1 MSSETNVKM
10 VLRPHP
16 LAFSGLYILWA
27 YIAGVS
33 LFYILGKDMI
43 VSGASG
49 IPLIGSLV
57 AGAAHLILWGILILV
72 PLTIVAVVK
81 IAWKYFLLGLLIGV
95 VAPALMAYFGWPT
108 YPWLGA
114 VGLATS
120 VLGAVFTELHRRAHV
135 YYITDRGIV
144 MEYRGLTKTVRRE
157 VLYSQITDIVLEK
170 GLLGKLFGF
179 GNVIPITGSGLG
191 LGADTAN
198 VGVAVGG
205 GKGVKGGVIV
215 MGGRGVNVP
224 RSRTFLMLYGVPKP
238 EEAYNAIVEA
248 MREAEE
254 APYLKKILKAIEEKG
269 SV

>member
-1 MSSETNVKM
+1 MSTGSNVRM

-16 LAFSGLYILWA
+16 LAFAGLYVLWA

-33 LFYILGKDMI
+33 LFYIFGKDL
-43 VSGASG
+43 VTSGASS

-57 AGAAHLILWGILILV
+57 AGAAHLILWGVLILV
-72 PLTIVAVVK
+72 PLIIVSVVK
-81 IAWKYFLLGLLIGV
+81 ITWKYMLLGILIGI
-95 VAPALMAYFGWPT
+95 VAPAVMAYLGWPT
-108 YPWLGA
+108 YPWLGVLGIVTA
-114 VGLATS
+114 
-120 VLGAVFTELHRRAHV
+120 VLGAVFTELHRRAHI

-170 GLLGKLFGF
+170 GLLGKIFGF

-215 MGGRGVNVP
+215 MGGKGVNVP
-224 RSRTFLMLYGVPKP
+224 RSRTFLMLYAVPDP
-238 EEAYNAIVEA
+238 EKAYDVIVEA
-248 MREAEE
+248 MRESEE

>member
-1 MSSETNVKM
+1 MSSEPNVRA

-16 LAFSGLYILWA
+16 LAFAGLYLLWA

-33 LFYILGKDMI
+33 LFYIIGKDLI
-43 VSGASG
+43 VSSASSVP
-49 IPLIGSLV
+49 IIGSLV
-57 AGAAHLILWGILILV
+57 AGAAHLILWGTLILI
-72 PLTIVAVVK
+72 PLTAVSVVK
-81 IAWKYFLLGLLIGV
+81 ITWKYMLLGILIGV
-95 VAPALMAYFGWPT
+95 VAPAVMAYLGWPT
-108 YPWLGA
+108 HPWLG
-114 VGLATS
+114 VLGLATS
-120 VLGAVFTELHRRAHV
+120 FLGAVFTELHRRAHI

-170 GLLGKLFGF
+170 GLLGKMFGF

-215 MGGRGVNVP
+215 MGGKGVNVP
-224 RSRTFLMLYGVPKP
+224 RSRTFLMLYAVPKP

-248 MREAEE
+248 MRESEE
-254 APYLKKILKAIEEKG
+254 APYLKRILKAIEEKG

>member
-1 MSSETNVKM
+1 MSTEPNVRM

-16 LAFSGLYILWA
+16 LAFAGLYVLWA

-33 LFYILGKDMI
+33 LFYILGKDLI
-43 VSGASG
+43 VSSASG
-49 IPLIGSLV
+49 IPFIGSIV
-57 AGAAHLILWGILILV
+57 AGAAHLILWALLILIPLV
-72 PLTIVAVVK
+72 AVAVVK
-81 IAWKYFLLGLLIGV
+81 ITWKYFLLGILLGI
-95 VAPALMAYFGWPT
+95 VAPAIMAYFGWPT
-108 YPWLGA
+108 YPWLG
-114 VGLATS
+114 VLGLIVS

-135 YYITDRGIV
+135 YYIMDRGIV

-170 GLLGKLFGF
+170 GLLGKIFGF

-215 MGGRGVNVP
+215 MGGKGVNVP
-224 RSRTFLMLYGVPKP
+224 RSRTFLMLYAVPKP
-238 EEAYNAIVEA
+238 EDAYNAIVEA
-248 MREAEE
+248 MRESEE

>member
-1 MSSETNVKM
+1 MSTGSNVKM

-16 LAFSGLYILWA
+16 LAFSGLYVLWV

-33 LFYILGKDMI
+33 LFYILGKDVV
-43 VSGASG
+43 VSSASS
-49 IPLIGSLV
+49 IPVIGSSV
-57 AGAAHLILWGILILV
+57 AGAAHLILWGVLILI
-72 PLTIVAVVK
+72 PLIIVSVVK
-81 IAWKYFLLGLLIGV
+81 ITWKYLLLGILTGI
-95 VAPALMAYFGWPT
+95 VAPAVMAYFGWPT

-114 VGLATS
+114 LGLITAI
-120 VLGAVFTELHRRAHV
+120 LGTVFTELHRRAHV

-144 MEYRGLTKTVRRE
+144 MEYKGLTKTVRRE
-157 VLYSQITDIVLEK
+157 VLYSQITDIVMEK
-170 GLLGKLFGF
+170 GLLGKIFGF

-198 VGVAVGG
+198 VGVGVGG

-224 RSRTFLMLYGVPKP
+224 RSRTFLMLYAVPKP
-238 EEAYNAIVEA
+238 EEAYNAIIEA
-248 MREAEE
+248 MRESEE
-254 APYLKKILKAIEEKG
+254 APYLKKILKAVEEKG